1 MKCITI
7 NQIIRISNVNLPRG
21 RVCYVSKVSFQITK
35 KPTLFDVTKK
45 YDKPAPRIWREIST
59 TNKIK
64 EDKTKNQLNT

>member
-1 MKCITI
+1 MLTYQEVEFVTFQK
-7 NQIIRISNVNLPRG
+7 S
-21 RVCYVSKVSFQITK
+21 SFRLRKTS
-35 KPTLFDVTKK
+35 TLFDVTKK

>member
-1 MKCITI
+1 MLTY
-7 NQIIRISNVNLPRG
+7 QEVEF
-21 RVCYVSKVSFQITK
+21 VTFQK
-35 KPTLFDVTKK
+35 SAFRLRKNPTLFDVTKK

>member
-1 MKCITI
+1 MLTY
-7 NQIIRISNVNLPRG
+7 QEVEF
-21 RVCYVSKVSFQITK
+21 VTFQKSAFRLRKTS
-35 KPTLFDVTKK
+35 TLFDVTKK

>member
-1 MKCITI
+1 MLTY
-7 NQIIRISNVNLPRG
+7 QEVEF
-21 RVCYVSKVSFQITK
+21 VTFQKSAFRLKNTS
-35 KPTLFDVTKK
+35 TLVDVTKK